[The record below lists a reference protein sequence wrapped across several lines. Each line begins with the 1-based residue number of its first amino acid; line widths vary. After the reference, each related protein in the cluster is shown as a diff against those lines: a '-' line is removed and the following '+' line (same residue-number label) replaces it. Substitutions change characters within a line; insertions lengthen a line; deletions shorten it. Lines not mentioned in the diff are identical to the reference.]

1 MSKFLLSCAGL
12 LLLSACAGQSDD
24 PESAERR
31 RCRIEAEAVRMQVE
45 QQEAQS
51 APRITMQNGAMA
63 PMSGSSMGYSAY
75 RSAYADCMRARAAE
89 RPVAP
94 KP

>member
-1 MSKFLLSCAGL
+1 MSKFPLSVAGL
-12 LLLSACAGQSDD
+12 LLLAACASQSDD
-24 PESAERR
+24 PDSVDRR
-31 RCRIEAEAVRMQVE
+31 RCRLEAEAVRMQVE

-51 APRITMQNGAMA
+51 GPRVTMQNGAMA

-75 RSAYADCMRARAAE
+75 RSAFADCMRARAAE